1 MKYKA
6 NCEIRF
12 NGKVVKPQNPK
23 RCPEGGEIP
32 NVVVRSSL
40 TSAATPAEATCGTVV
55 QGGTGTSQIFVKAM
69 IDRIKFGNK
78 NSTLNIGQ
86 EDKVGQEVKAEVPLK
101 KIEVRFQIVSWLTIL
116 FIEKCCTCISEE
128 CYAFLLFFGV
138 FFLHQLQCFGWV
150 FCVDWSCWDGLVR
163 SSPLSV
169 N

>member
-12 NGKVVKPQNPK
+12 NGKIVKPQNPK

-128 CYAFLLFFGV
+128 CYAFLLFC
-138 FFLHQLQCFGWV
+138 FLHISNYNVFVGV

>member
-12 NGKVVKPQNPK
+12 NGKIVKPKNPK

-40 TSAATPAEATCGTVV
+40 TSAANPAEATCGTVV
-55 QGGTGTSQIFVKAM
+55 QGGTGTTQIFVKAM
-69 IDRIKFGNK
+69 IDRMKFGNK

-101 KIEVRFQIVSWLTIL
+101 KIEVRYQMVFWLIIS
-116 FIEKCCTCISEE
+116 FIEKFCTCLSEE
-128 CYAFLLFFGV
+128 CYVFLLFF
-138 FFLHQLQCFGWV
+138 FFLH
-150 FCVDWSCWDGLVR
+150 
-163 SSPLSV
+163 
-169 N
+169 